1 MLTQLFTGRFLPFT
15 GNYVRDQI
23 FVPGGEF
30 SQNDHAFADTGMVIK
45 KRFDFASGQVKRFAT
60 FDKLPFWLS
69 ASPDGKSV
77 LYEHLDQQ
85 NSHVMLLENF
95 H

>member
-1 MLTQLFTGRFLPFT
+1 MPVEGGAETRVSSLVRPDDWANWTLVDRGIFFVQSDTTRDPMLMF
-15 GNYVRDQI
+15 
-23 FVPGGEF
+23 
-30 SQNDHAFADTGMVIK
+30 
-45 KRFDFASGQVKRFAT
+45 FDFASGQVKRFAT